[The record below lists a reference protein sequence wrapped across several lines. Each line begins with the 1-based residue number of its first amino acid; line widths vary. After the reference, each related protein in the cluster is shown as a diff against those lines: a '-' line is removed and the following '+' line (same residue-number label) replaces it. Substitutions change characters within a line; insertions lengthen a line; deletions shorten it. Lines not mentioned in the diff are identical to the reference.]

1 MIVAFKN
8 RRIDETAANKL
19 IGFWTD
25 SDWVH
30 CEMILLDPAAVAVS
44 ARTEVDGVTAD
55 LIPNVLI
62 QPDSWE
68 YFEVPVRSDVAV
80 WSFLLSQVGKSFNYP
95 GLIAGQVFGSSMNRP
110 QSWFCS
116 ELTYATLIQ
125 FSTLTL
131 PMLDPAAVSPA
142 RLRQFLIDAGQQPF
156 TLNLSLLNH

>member
-1 MIVAFKN
+1 MVAFKN

-25 SDWVH
+25 SEWVH
-30 CEMILLDPAAVAVS
+30 CEMILLDPVAVAVS
-44 ARTEVDGVTAD
+44 ARTERGGVAAD
-55 LIPNVLI
+55 LIANVLI

-68 YFEVPVRSDVAV
+68 YYEIPVSDDAAV
-80 WSFLLSQVGKSFNYP
+80 WSFLLSQLGKAFNYP
-95 GLIAGQVFGSSMNRP
+95 GLIAGQVFGSTLNRP
-110 QSWFCS
+110 QAWFCS

-142 RLRQFLIDAGQQPF
+142 RLRQFLLDMGQRPL